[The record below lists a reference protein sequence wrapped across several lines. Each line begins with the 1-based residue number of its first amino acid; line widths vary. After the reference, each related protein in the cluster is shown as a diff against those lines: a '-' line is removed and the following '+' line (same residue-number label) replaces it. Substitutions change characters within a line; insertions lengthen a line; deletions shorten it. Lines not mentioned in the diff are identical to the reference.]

1 MLSKNIKSLLF
12 NQQVQN
18 NIKIQLMIL
27 VERIMYLRCLNK
39 SKYYFYVSKF

>member
-27 VERIMYLRCLNK
+27 VERSCTYD
-39 SKYYFYVSKF
+39 V